1 MFSIF
6 KSHSPHVTF
15 LETAKK
21 KINKNALTKNIY
33 MAWLWTG
40 NMIAVNCA
48 YCGSF

>member
-15 LETAKK
+15 SETAKK
-21 KINKNALTKNIY
+21 TALTKNIY

-40 NMIAVNCA
+40 NMVAVNCA